1 MTPALPLHYRP
12 SLVALHWL
20 TLLLLVAVYACI
32 ELREFVPRGTDLRR
46 SLKDW
51 HFALGLVV
59 FAVTL
64 VRLALRAS
72 SKAPP
77 IIPPPPAWQQWLAR
91 LIALLLYAMLL
102 ALPVLGYLM
111 RNADGHAVLLWGL
124 ELPLLIAE
132 NPSLAGR
139 MEELHETIGN
149 AGYYLIGLH
158 ALGALFHHYV
168 RHDNTLQRMRIQSG
182 RR

>member
-1 MTPALPLHYRP
+1 MSCLGSEVQGSIFCTNWH
-12 SLVALHWL
+12 SI
-20 TLLLLVAVYACI
+20 TYA
-32 ELREFVPRGTDLRR
+32 
-46 SLKDW
+46 
-51 HFALGLVV
+51 FALSDS
-59 FAVTL
+59 TL
-64 VRLALRAS
+64 GILIQCNNSSDNWYRLSGIR
-72 SKAPP
+72 
-77 IIPPPPAWQQWLAR
+77 
-91 LIALLLYAMLL
+91 
-102 ALPVLGYLM
+102 LM

>member
-1 MTPALPLHYRP
+1 MENVVDHLP
-12 SLVALHWL
+12 
-20 TLLLLVAVYACI
+20 TLQ
-32 ELREFVPRGTDLRR
+32 PRGHDGR
-46 SLKDW
+46 SIAQAIPGQDIE
-51 HFALGLVV
+51 
-59 FAVTL
+59 
-64 VRLALRAS
+64 RA
-72 SKAPP
+72 
-77 IIPPPPAWQQWLAR
+77 
-91 LIALLLYAMLL
+91 
-102 ALPVLGYLM
+102 
-111 RNADGHAVLLWGL
+111 GL

>member
-1 MTPALPLHYRP
+1 MIRR
-12 SLVALHWL
+12 
-20 TLLLLVAVYACI
+20 LLLLVAVYACI

-91 LIALLLYAMLL
+91 RSTGRVAPPAMSGTQ
-102 ALPVLGYLM
+102 PQLGDAPGTYVAM
-111 RNADGHAVLLWGL
+111 R
-124 ELPLLIAE
+124 
-132 NPSLAGR
+132 
-139 MEELHETIGN
+139 
-149 AGYYLIGLH
+149 
-158 ALGALFHHYV
+158 
-168 RHDNTLQRMRIQSG
+168 
-182 RR
+182 